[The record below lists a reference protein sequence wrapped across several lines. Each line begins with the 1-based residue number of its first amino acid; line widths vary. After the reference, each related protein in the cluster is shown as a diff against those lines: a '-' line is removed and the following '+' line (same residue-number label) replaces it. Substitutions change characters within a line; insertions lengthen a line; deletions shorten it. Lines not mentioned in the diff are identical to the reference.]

1 MTVATVMREVFE
13 MTKNKQNNKRKR
25 KAIAIALVILMFL
38 ALEIGVICY
47 FDQILFLRGT
57 KIGGVDCSFMTVK
70 TAKTRV
76 EKEYKEQTCTL
87 YFTTGEKYE
96 IALSEMGV
104 QVDEAKFAEIFNEQ
118 YANRKAARDYSF
130 KEVISVDP
138 EKLEKKLAQIPQLQK
153 ENMYAPQDAKIE
165 WDGNNFF
172 IVEEKYGN
180 GINFQKAV
188 QFALNRLQNGELEI
202 NFYSI
207 TSIYPEVYAD
217 DLKVRNWYLNSIV
230 SSAEYFTLYNG
241 EIVTL
246 DSERIKTWVTKDAE
260 GNYDID
266 QKNGIAEFVN
276 ELSAK
281 VDEANSRIYF
291 TAAHSDK
298 VVSLPVSEELRPK
311 LDMEKQKVEI
321 ENMLG
326 GKGSYEVQLYYD
338 RPFLTETEVFSNRI
352 ETDKTRQ
359 TVWGFENSEEF
370 LESACVTGNVA
381 QGYDTPVG
389 IFYVTEKA
397 RNGKMTLYGLS
408 EYKYLIAYDGNY
420 CFHDSSWRY
429 DYGGDIYKTAGSHG
443 CTNMPEEGAR
453 ILYEH
458 SYLGMLVL
466 IYET

>member
-1 MTVATVMREVFE
+1 MLVLCVYE
-13 MTKNKQNNKRKR
+13 KNH
-25 KAIAIALVILMFL
+25 FL
-38 ALEIGVICY
+38 N
-47 FDQILFLRGT
+47 GT
-57 KIGGVDCSFMTVK
+57 TIGGVDCSFMTVESALK
-70 TAKTRV
+70 NVENFENEDCKLYFTQGTEYEEYDVTLGKIGVHV
-76 EKEYKEQTCTL
+76 EKEGFEEILQEQN
-87 YFTTGEKYE
+87 
-96 IALSEMGV
+96 I
-104 QVDEAKFAEIFNEQ
+104 
-118 YANRKAARDYSF
+118 NRKVDRIYPISRVI
-130 KEVISVDP
+130 EVDKSQ
-138 EKLEKKLAQIPQLQK
+138 LEQQLRQVPQLK
-153 ENMYAPQDAKIE
+153 EENMHLPEDAKITWNGDE
-165 WDGNNFF
+165 FEIFEEILGNWIDFNEAKDF
-172 IVEEKYGN
+172 IFDRLKSGQTEIGLYPITKVQPDVVE
-180 GINFQKAV
+180 Q
-188 QFALNRLQNGELEI
+188 
-202 NFYSI
+202 
-207 TSIYPEVYAD
+207 
-217 DLKVRNWYLNSIV
+217 DLWVRKKYLNSIV
-230 SSAEYFTLYNG
+230 NSKLYFTLNG
-241 EIVTL
+241 GEVVTL
-246 DSERIKTWVTKDAE
+246 DKDIIKTWVIE
-260 GNYDID
+260 GPEGYDID